1 MKYMIATGKSEYVLT
16 EAVNKLIE
24 NGWRPQ
30 GGVISINEGFMYE
43 RWAQAMVK
51 E

>member
-1 MKYMIATGKSEYVLT
+1 MKYMIAFGNSEYGLT
-16 EAVNKLIE
+16 ESVNKLIE

-30 GGVISINEGFMYE
+30 GGVISINEGYAPV